1 MTVALTV
8 IVTDGEQRSALATV
22 RSLGKAGSSV
32 HVCAS
37 RSNSIAGSSRYCTGQ
52 TTVADPLRNA
62 EEFASG
68 LVRLVQD
75 KKADV
80 LLPVSEASLLAVLPR
95 RERFS
100 CVIPFPAA
108 DAFERICDKRE
119 VLKRAESRGIAVP
132 TQIEIASAA
141 ERKRLDQALNFP
153 LVLKPSRS
161 VSGPEGGRVRAGVAY
176 ASDETELY
184 AALNCFPPAAYPILV
199 QQRIAGPGFGISI
212 LLWDGELRAAFAHR
226 RIREK
231 PPSGG
236 VSVLRESI
244 PLDTGLLSKCITL
257 LRDFNWQ
264 GVAMVEFK
272 LDDKSGAPYL
282 MEING
287 RLWGSLQ
294 LAIDAGVDFPSLL
307 VQSALGMNSPPA
319 IAYRSGVKTRWEW
332 GDVDQLLSTVLHPK
346 NAFGRTTSVPKRPRL
361 SAFADFFRAF
371 SPENLPEVFRRDDPA
386 PFFQETIN
394 WFRGR

>member
-1 MTVALTV
+1 VGLTV
-8 IVTDGEQRSALATV
+8 VVTDGEQRSALATV
-22 RSLGKAGSSV
+22 RSLGKAGYSV

-37 RSNSIAGSSRYCTGQ
+37 RSNSIAGASRYCASQ
-52 TTVADPLRNA
+52 IVVADPLLSP
-62 EEFASG
+62 EGFASN
-68 LVRLVQD
+68 LVRLAHD

-80 LLPVSEASLLAVLPR
+80 LLPVTEASLLAVLPR

-100 CVIPFPAA
+100 CVVPFPTA
-108 DAFERICDKRE
+108 DAFERVCNKRE
-119 VLKRAESRGIAVP
+119 VLEKAAARGLSVP
-132 TQIEIASAA
+132 TQIEIASVG
-141 ERKRLDQALNFP
+141 ERNRLDRVPDFP
-153 LVLKPSRS
+153 VVLKPTRS

-176 ASDETELY
+176 ASDNSELHS
-184 AALNCFPPAAYPILV
+184 ALNRFPPAAYPILV
-199 QQRIAGPGFGISI
+199 QQRLAGTGFGISI

-244 PLDTGLLSKCITL
+244 PLDHALLSRCINL

-272 LDDKSGAPYL
+272 RDDKSGAPYL

-294 LAIDAGVDFPSLL
+294 LAIDAGVDFPNLL
-307 VQSALGMNSPPA
+307 VQSALGMNPA
-319 IAYRSGVKTRWEW
+319 PATSYRTGVKSRWEW

-346 NAFGRTTSVPKRPRL
+346 KALARSTSIPNRPRL
-361 SAFADFFRAF
+361 NAFADFFRAF
-371 SPENLPEVFRRDDPA
+371 SSDNFPEVFRYDDPV
-386 PFFQETIN
+386 PFFQETVN

>member
-1 MTVALTV
+1 MTKALSV

-22 RSLGKAGSSV
+22 RSLGKAGYSV

-37 RSNSIAGSSRYCTGQ
+37 RSNSIAARSRYCSGQ
-52 TTVADPLRNA
+52 TSVADPLRDA
-62 EEFASG
+62 EGFASD

-80 LLPVSEASLLAVLPR
+80 LLPVTEASLLAVLPR
-95 RERFS
+95 RERFG
-100 CVIPFPAA
+100 CLVPFPAA

-119 VLKRAESRGIAVP
+119 VLERAALRGIAVP

-141 ERKRLDQALNFP
+141 ELARLDQAPNFP

-161 VSGPEGGRVRAGVAY
+161 ISGPEGGRARAGVAY
-176 ASDETELY
+176 ASNGTELF
-184 AALNCFPPAAYPILV
+184 AALDSFPLAAYPILV
-199 QQRIAGPGFGISI
+199 QQRITGPGFGISV

-244 PLDTGLLSKCITL
+244 PLDTGLLSKSVYL
-257 LRDFNWQ
+257 LRDFSWQ

-272 LDDKSGAPYL
+272 LDDRSGAPYL

-294 LAIDAGVDFPSLL
+294 LAIDAGVDFPKLL
-307 VQSALGMNSPPA
+307 VQSALGMNPA
-319 IAYRSGVKTRWEW
+319 PATAYRTGVKTRWEW

-346 NAFGRTTSVPKRPRL
+346 KALRRSTPVLKRPRL

-371 SPENLPEVFRRDDPA
+371 SSDNFPEVFRHDDPV
-386 PFFQETIN
+386 PFFQETVN

>member
-1 MTVALTV
+1 VALTV

-22 RSLGKAGSSV
+22 RSLGRADYSV

-37 RSNSIAGSSRYCTGQ
+37 RSNSIAGRSRYCASQ
-52 TTVADPLRNA
+52 TTVADPLRNP
-62 EEFASG
+62 EEFASD
-68 LVRLVQD
+68 LVRLVRE

-80 LLPVSEASLLAVLPR
+80 LLPVTEASLLAVLPR

-108 DAFERICDKRE
+108 DAFERICDKRG
-119 VLKRAESRGIAVP
+119 VLERAALRGVAVP
-132 TQIEIASAA
+132 TQIEIAKPS
-141 ERKRLDQALNFP
+141 ERKRLDQAPNFP

-161 VSGPEGGRVRAGVAY
+161 VSGPEGGRARAGVAY
-176 ASDETELY
+176 ASDGSELY
-184 AALNCFPPAAYPILV
+184 AALDSFPPTAYPILV
-199 QQRIAGPGFGISI
+199 QQRITGIGFGISV

-244 PLDTGLLSKCITL
+244 PLDTGLLSTCVDL

-272 LDDKSGAPYL
+272 LDDRSGAPYL

-294 LAIDAGVDFPSLL
+294 LAIDAGVDFPNLL
-307 VQSALGMNSPPA
+307 VQSALGMSPAPA
-319 IAYRSGVKTRWEW
+319 TAYRTGVKTRWEW
-332 GDVDQLLSTVLHPK
+332 GDVDQLLSTLLHPK
-346 NAFGRTTSVPKRPRL
+346 NAVSGSTPALKRPRL

-371 SPENLPEVFRRDDPA
+371 SPENFPEVFRKDDPV
-386 PFFQETIN
+386 PFFQETVN

>member
-1 MTVALTV
+1 
-8 IVTDGEQRSALATV
+8 V
-22 RSLGKAGSSV
+22 R
-32 HVCAS
+32 
-37 RSNSIAGSSRYCTGQ
+37 
-52 TTVADPLRNA
+52 
-62 EEFASG
+62 E
-68 LVRLVQD
+68 

-80 LLPVSEASLLAVLPR
+80 LLPVTEASLLAVLPR

-108 DAFERICDKRE
+108 DAFERICDKRG
-119 VLKRAESRGIAVP
+119 VLERAALRGVAVP
-132 TQIEIASAA
+132 TQIEIAKPS
-141 ERKRLDQALNFP
+141 ERKRLDQAPNFP

-161 VSGPEGGRVRAGVAY
+161 VSGPEGGRARAGVAY
-176 ASDETELY
+176 ASDSAELN
-184 AALNCFPPAAYPILV
+184 AALDSFPPAAYPILI
-199 QQRIAGPGFGISI
+199 QQRITGPGFGISV

-244 PLDTGLLSKCITL
+244 PLDTGLLSKCVDL

-272 LDDKSGAPYL
+272 LDDRSGTPCL

-287 RLWGSLQ
+287 RFWGSLQ
-294 LAIDAGVDFPSLL
+294 LAIDAGVDFPNLL
-307 VQSALGMNSPPA
+307 VQSALGMNPA
-319 IAYRSGVKTRWEW
+319 LATAYRTGVKSRWEW

-346 NAFGRTTSVPKRPRL
+346 KALGRSSPVLRRPRL

-371 SPENLPEVFRRDDPA
+371 SSDNSPEVFRHDDPV
-386 PFFQETIN
+386 PFFQETVN